1 MIYPLARGTGPLLAS
16 TAAIAHFDERP
27 GPLGA
32 AGILLIVSGVFLLAW
47 EPDSDSRGSAKKK
60 WLVMAF
66 GLLTGVFIASYTL
79 WDKYAVSDLSL
90 SPILYYWAFNSVEAL
105 LLTPLALRDKE
116 KVRAAWRAH
125 WLETLGVAVLS
136 PLSYVLVLIALVFTP
151 VSQVAPAREISILIG
166 VLMGG
171 RLLAEGGLRQRL
183 VASGLMVV
191 GIAALAVG

>member
-1 MIYPLARGTGPLLAS
+1 
-16 TAAIAHFDERP
+16 
-27 GPLGA
+27 
-32 AGILLIVSGVFLLAW
+32 
-47 EPDSDSRGSAKKK
+47 
-60 WLVMAF
+60 MAF

-90 SPILYYWAFNSVEAL
+90 SPILYYWASCLVEAL

-166 VLMGG
+166 TLMGG

-183 VASGLMVV
+183 VASGLMVG

>member
-1 MIYPLARGTGPLLAS
+1 
-16 TAAIAHFDERP
+16 
-27 GPLGA
+27 
-32 AGILLIVSGVFLLAW
+32 
-47 EPDSDSRGSAKKK
+47 
-60 WLVMAF
+60 MAF

-90 SPILYYWAFNSVEAL
+90 SPILYYWACLFVGTL
-105 LLTPLALRDKE
+105 LLTPVALRDKE

-125 WLETLGVAVLS
+125 QPEILGVAVLS
-136 PLSYVLVLIALVFTP
+136 PLSYVLILVALVFSP

-171 RLLAEGGLRQRL
+171 RLLAEGGLRRRL

>member
-16 TAAIAHFDERP
+16 AVAIAVFDERP

-47 EPDSDSRGSAKKK
+47 KPDSGSRGSAKKK
-60 WLVMAF
+60 WLGMAF

-90 SPILYYWAFNSVEAL
+90 SPILYYWASLLVEAF

-166 VLMGG
+166 TLMGG

>member
-1 MIYPLARGTGPLLAS
+1 
-16 TAAIAHFDERP
+16 
-27 GPLGA
+27 
-32 AGILLIVSGVFLLAW
+32 
-47 EPDSDSRGSAKKK
+47 
-60 WLVMAF
+60 MAF

-90 SPILYYWAFNSVEAL
+90 SPILYYWACLFVGTL
-105 LLTPLALRDKE
+105 LLTPVALRDKE

-125 WLETLGVAVLS
+125 QPEILGVAVLS
-136 PLSYVLVLIALVFTP
+136 PLSYVLIHVLILVALVFSP

-171 RLLAEGGLRQRL
+171 RLLAEGSLRRRL